1 MDKTKKSLILQTWK
15 RCKSI
20 GRSRK
25 PSPLSSPSSP
35 LPSPAA
41 TPTRGMGKK
50 TDDKRRRPNTPS
62 GCFSV
67 YVGPDKQ
74 RFAVR
79 AESANHPL
87 FRMLLEEAESEYGY
101 TSGGPLELPC
111 NVDLFYRVLTE
122 MECGNE
128 DDEDL
133 TACRSGLG
141 CGYGY
146 GGYRLLSPAR
156 QLVAINQF

>member
-1 MDKTKKSLILQTWK
+1 MDKTKRSLIIQTWK

-20 GRSRK
+20 ARARK
-25 PSPLSSPSSP
+25 PSPLPLTSSP

-41 TPTRGMGKK
+41 TPSRCTWKK
-50 TDDKRRRPNTPS
+50 SDDKRRRPNTPS

-74 RFAVR
+74 RFIVR
-79 AESANHPL
+79 AECANHPL
-87 FRMLLEEAESEYGY
+87 FRLLLEEAESEYGF
-101 TSGGPLELPC
+101 TCGGPLELPC

-122 MECGNE
+122 MDCGNE
-128 DDEDL
+128 DDDRI
-133 TACRSGLG
+133 ASQNGLG

-146 GGYRLLSPAR
+146 GAYRLLSPAR
-156 QLVAINQF
+156 QLIAVNQF

>member
-1 MDKTKKSLILQTWK
+1 MDKTNRSLILQTWK

-20 GRSRK
+20 GLSRR
-25 PSPLSSPSSP
+25 PSPLSLPSSP
-35 LPSPAA
+35 LPSPAT
-41 TPTRGMGKK
+41 TPARSTGKK
-50 TDDKRRRPNTPS
+50 SDDKRRRPNTPR

-74 RFAVR
+74 RFVVR

-87 FRMLLEEAESEYGY
+87 FRMLLEEAESKYGY

-111 NVDLFYRVLTE
+111 DVDLFCRVLTE
-122 MECGNE
+122 MECGNK

-133 TACRSGLG
+133 ITCRRGLG
-141 CGYGY
+141 CRYGH